1 MTSPEW
7 KVVTSGGSTGRPKLI
22 VATSPADAEALAGLG
37 TLLRLRPD
45 GATLVTGPMS
55 HNAPYVAMIAALLLG
70 NHVVVMPRFDAAETL
85 RLVERHGID
94 WLYLVPTMMLRIWR
108 LPEQERLG
116 YDLSSLRVAFHMA
129 APCAP
134 WLKSEWIG
142 WLGPEKVL
150 ELYGGTELQAM
161 TVITGTEWLEHEG
174 SVGKAVIGEIECRDP
189 DGAPLPPR
197 AVGELWMRRGGAAAI
212 PYRYVG
218 ASAKAAGDNWE
229 SLGDIGFLDEDG
241 YVYVTDRDTDMI
253 LVGGENVYPAEIEAA
268 LDEHPAVALVLRDRA
283 AGRRAR
289 GRAARVGRARRRRDR
304 RRAPR
309 PRPHAPRADQ
319 GPPVDRARRLRRSAT
334 TRARS
339 GARPCAP
346 SGSGADERRR
356 LDHEPRVLA
365 RPAEV
370 GRLDRRPRGAVL
382 TELLGPHLVEQWAVA
397 LQRAHHDPHP
407 HDVAEA
413 RAGGL
418 QDRGEVREQP
428 LGLGAGVS
436 RDRVRLR
443 IGPEERRDVDPPA
456 RLDGLGHRA
465 VVGGGRRGLDDAHEA
480 SPYGVLASRDGPA
493 KSPGSI
499 GRVSGSAC
507 RCTSRHSPSSRR
519 NTRVIRSDHS
529 WAGRSPTSACCRSTA
544 TSTARSP
551 SP

>member
-1 MTSPEW
+1 MPRPFLDAIRRLAVAAPERPSLTVGEVTLTRAELVAAVERVAAVFAERGVGEGSWVTLVLPNGIEFVEAALAAWLLGATPQPISRRLPNGERAAIIALADPALVVVAETDGAAESAESAETAETVEAPDAARRPTLTAADITRVANDPSAPRHEDAAVTSPEW

-22 VATSPADAEALAGLG
+22 VATSPADAEALVGLG

-142 WLGPEKVL
+142 WLGPEKIL

-218 ASAKAAGDNWE
+218 ASAKSAGDNWE

-268 LDEHPAVALVLRDRA
+268 LDEHPAVRSSCVIGLPDDELGAVPHALVELGADVTDGELLAHVRTRLEPIKIPRSIERVDSALRDD
-283 AGRRAR
+283 AGK
-289 GRAARVGRARRRRDR
+289 V
-304 RRAPR
+304 
-309 PRPHAPRADQ
+309 
-319 GPPVDRARRLRRSAT
+319 RRSAL
-334 TRARS
+334 RA
-339 GARPCAP
+339 
-346 SGSGADERRR
+346 E
-356 LDHEPRVLA
+356 
-365 RPAEV
+365 
-370 GRLDRRPRGAVL
+370 
-382 TELLGPHLVEQWAVA
+382 
-397 LQRAHHDPHP
+397 
-407 HDVAEA
+407 
-413 RAGGL
+413 
-418 QDRGEVREQP
+418 
-428 LGLGAGVS
+428 
-436 RDRVRLR
+436 RVR
-443 IGPEERRDVDPPA
+443 G
-456 RLDGLGHRA
+456 
-465 VVGGGRRGLDDAHEA
+465 
-480 SPYGVLASRDGPA
+480 
-493 KSPGSI
+493 
-499 GRVSGSAC
+499 
-507 RCTSRHSPSSRR
+507 
-519 NTRVIRSDHS
+519 
-529 WAGRSPTSACCRSTA
+529 
-544 TSTARSP
+544 
-551 SP
+551 

>member
-1 MTSPEW
+1 MPTPFLDAIRRHAVAEPERRSLTVGEVTLTRAELVAAVERVAAVFAERGVGEGSWVTLVLPNGIEFVQAALAAWLLGATPQPISRRLPPVEREAIIALADPALVVVAETAGAAETAETAETAERPTLSGADIAQWAADPSAPRHEGAAVTSPEW

-116 YDLSSLRVAFHMA
+116 NDLSSLRVAFHMA

-218 ASAKAAGDNWE
+218 ASAKSAGDNWE

-253 LVGGENVYPAEIEAA
+253 LVGGENVYPAEVEAA
-268 LDEHPAVALVLRDRA
+268 LDEHPAVRSSCVIGLPDDELGAVPHALVELDADVTDDELLAHVRTRLEPIKVPRSIERVDSPLRDD
-283 AGRRAR
+283 AGK
-289 GRAARVGRARRRRDR
+289 V
-304 RRAPR
+304 
-309 PRPHAPRADQ
+309 
-319 GPPVDRARRLRRSAT
+319 RRSAL
-334 TRARS
+334 RA
-339 GARPCAP
+339 
-346 SGSGADERRR
+346 E
-356 LDHEPRVLA
+356 
-365 RPAEV
+365 
-370 GRLDRRPRGAVL
+370 
-382 TELLGPHLVEQWAVA
+382 
-397 LQRAHHDPHP
+397 
-407 HDVAEA
+407 
-413 RAGGL
+413 
-418 QDRGEVREQP
+418 
-428 LGLGAGVS
+428 
-436 RDRVRLR
+436 RVR
-443 IGPEERRDVDPPA
+443 G
-456 RLDGLGHRA
+456 
-465 VVGGGRRGLDDAHEA
+465 
-480 SPYGVLASRDGPA
+480 
-493 KSPGSI
+493 
-499 GRVSGSAC
+499 
-507 RCTSRHSPSSRR
+507 
-519 NTRVIRSDHS
+519 
-529 WAGRSPTSACCRSTA
+529 
-544 TSTARSP
+544 
-551 SP
+551 

>member
-1 MTSPEW
+1 MPTPFLDAIRRHAVAEPERPSLSVGEVTLTRAELVAAVERVAAVFAERGVGEGSWVTLVLPNGIEFVEAALAAWLLGATPQPISRRLPPGERAAIIALADPALVVVAETAGAAETAGTAETAETVEAPEAARRPTLTAADITRVANDPSARRHEDAAVTSPEW

-22 VATSPADAEALAGLG
+22 VATSPADADALVGLG

-45 GATLVTGPMS
+45 GATLVTAPMS

-116 YDLSSLRVAFHMA
+116 NDLSSLRVAFHMA

-142 WLGPEKVL
+142 WLGPEKIL

-218 ASAKAAGDNWE
+218 ASAKSAGDNWE

-268 LDEHPAVALVLRDRA
+268 LDEHPAVCSSCVIGLPDDELGAVPHALVELGADVTDDELLAHVRTRLEPIKVPRSIERVDSALRDD
-283 AGRRAR
+283 AGK
-289 GRAARVGRARRRRDR
+289 V
-304 RRAPR
+304 
-309 PRPHAPRADQ
+309 
-319 GPPVDRARRLRRSAT
+319 RRSAL
-334 TRARS
+334 RA
-339 GARPCAP
+339 
-346 SGSGADERRR
+346 E
-356 LDHEPRVLA
+356 
-365 RPAEV
+365 
-370 GRLDRRPRGAVL
+370 
-382 TELLGPHLVEQWAVA
+382 
-397 LQRAHHDPHP
+397 
-407 HDVAEA
+407 
-413 RAGGL
+413 
-418 QDRGEVREQP
+418 
-428 LGLGAGVS
+428 
-436 RDRVRLR
+436 RVR
-443 IGPEERRDVDPPA
+443 G
-456 RLDGLGHRA
+456 
-465 VVGGGRRGLDDAHEA
+465 
-480 SPYGVLASRDGPA
+480 
-493 KSPGSI
+493 
-499 GRVSGSAC
+499 
-507 RCTSRHSPSSRR
+507 
-519 NTRVIRSDHS
+519 
-529 WAGRSPTSACCRSTA
+529 
-544 TSTARSP
+544 
-551 SP
+551 